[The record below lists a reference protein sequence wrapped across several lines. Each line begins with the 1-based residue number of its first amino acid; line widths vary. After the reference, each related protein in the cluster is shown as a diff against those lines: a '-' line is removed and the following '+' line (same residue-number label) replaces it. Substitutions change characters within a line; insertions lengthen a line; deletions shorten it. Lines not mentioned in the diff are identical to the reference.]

1 MYLRHRARRGCL
13 LLTSLVNVIPK
24 TIGWVG
30 REEIKGKCNHK
41 NKKEFKLSIA
51 DVMLLYIGKKKF
63 KFYQNWKKNPIKL
76 QDIKLSMKKKK
87 TVTVMLEKKDKYVPL
102 QISIWNKT
110 SRNGFNSDRVKTPW
124 ELQK

>member
-1 MYLRHRARRGCL
+1 M
-13 LLTSLVNVIPK
+13 
-24 TIGWVG
+24 
-30 REEIKGKCNHK
+30 
-41 NKKEFKLSIA
+41 
-51 DVMLLYIGKKKF
+51 KKKSN
-63 KFYQNWKKNPIKL
+63 KIAGYKTQYE
-76 QDIKLSMKKKK
+76 KKK